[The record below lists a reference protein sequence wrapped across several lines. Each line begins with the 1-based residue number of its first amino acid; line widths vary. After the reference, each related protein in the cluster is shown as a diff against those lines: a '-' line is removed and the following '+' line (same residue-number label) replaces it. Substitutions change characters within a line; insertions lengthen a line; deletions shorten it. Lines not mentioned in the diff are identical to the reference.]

1 MLLMLFAPS
10 IICIGHVQ
18 VFRRQVGR
26 GVSFFRRRGE
36 TKGDKKTRQKKEKCN
51 KALRQKSDK

>member
-36 TKGDKKTRQKKEKCN
+36 TKGDKKLDRKRKNAIKH
-51 KALRQKSDK
+51 